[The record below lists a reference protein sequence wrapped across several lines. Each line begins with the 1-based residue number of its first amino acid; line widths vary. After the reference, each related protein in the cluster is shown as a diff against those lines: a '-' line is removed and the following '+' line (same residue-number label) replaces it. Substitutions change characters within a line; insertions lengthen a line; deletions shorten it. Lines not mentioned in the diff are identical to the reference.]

1 MPGRQGYPPGMYV
14 IPIVLIIILALIAVA
29 WSPIFA
35 LVFFVIGFVAF
46 LAYVGLSRRADEKLA
61 PPETPGRQPQHEND
75 VDTGMW
81 GERKPS

>member
-1 MPGRQGYPPGMYV
+1 MPGRQGYPPDMYV
-14 IPIVLIIILALIAVA
+14 IPLVLLVILALIAVA

-35 LVFFVIGFVAF
+35 LIIFVIGFVAF
-46 LAYVGLSRRADEKLA
+46 LAYAGLNRRADEKLA

-75 VDTGMW
+75 IDTGVW